1 MNNKV
6 DFFQK
11 KLSNSR
17 SFVKQKR
24 NSRTWIW
31 ICFIVLFLLVLWF
44 FWRKLFLAPVNLDWD
59 INLEEQQFNFS
70 LWEEIYLQ
78 WDISANW
85 DIITHTHTVN
95 DPTYGIVRIKSD
107 LINLY
112 DYAGFVELTG
122 IVEKFY
128 QKNPIVKV
136 LDLSGS
142 LLGVNE
148 SDTNI
153 VLDEKSGEYILEAW
167 IQFLPTFFDEYVLL
181 NEWENG
187 EIHIQNIETGKELVL
202 NYFRC
207 NSSDPNR
214 NCKWLKESFANN
226 NAQSF
231 VTSEWDTYYKLSEIQ
246 SWFVAN
252 WDWWGIFIND
262 VSDDDVYQLKDLIKF
277 ANEKNMRDWIKFRAM
292 KICQG
297 SWEKLQNIKDSEI
310 VLKQEWLVVTV
321 SGDGKEKQMT
331 CQILVDFS
339 SSTKWQLQSLII
351 WDDVVA
357 SQENNEVTTEE
368 GNKTEEIAQ
377 EDKKAEWQISA
388 ISLDTNVPQFPI
400 KEEWLQYKSAR
411 GGYILKFP
419 SSNISYSVSSVK
431 ENFGRDDV
439 KCSYVIN
446 VIKYSEKENLE
457 ISPAIRIY
465 ECEGSVEESWDKWII
480 VYPRLDK
487 KFVVQ
492 MNDWA
497 WNDFSMNLKFEEF
510 GEE

>member
-31 ICFIVLFLLVLWF
+31 ICFIVLFLLVLWI

-181 NEWENG
+181 NEW
-187 EIHIQNIETGKELVL
+187 
-202 NYFRC
+202 
-207 NSSDPNR
+207 
-214 NCKWLKESFANN
+214 
-226 NAQSF
+226 
-231 VTSEWDTYYKLSEIQ
+231 
-246 SWFVAN
+246 
-252 WDWWGIFIND
+252 
-262 VSDDDVYQLKDLIKF
+262 
-277 ANEKNMRDWIKFRAM
+277 
-292 KICQG
+292 
-297 SWEKLQNIKDSEI
+297 
-310 VLKQEWLVVTV
+310 
-321 SGDGKEKQMT
+321 
-331 CQILVDFS
+331 
-339 SSTKWQLQSLII
+339 
-351 WDDVVA
+351 
-357 SQENNEVTTEE
+357 
-368 GNKTEEIAQ
+368 
-377 EDKKAEWQISA
+377 
-388 ISLDTNVPQFPI
+388 
-400 KEEWLQYKSAR
+400 
-411 GGYILKFP
+411 
-419 SSNISYSVSSVK
+419 
-431 ENFGRDDV
+431 
-439 KCSYVIN
+439 
-446 VIKYSEKENLE
+446 
-457 ISPAIRIY
+457 
-465 ECEGSVEESWDKWII
+465 
-480 VYPRLDK
+480 
-487 KFVVQ
+487 
-492 MNDWA
+492 
-497 WNDFSMNLKFEEF
+497 
-510 GEE
+510 